1 LVPVVGFQQRR
12 RVRDEEHPEAD
23 EGQQAGHAERERD
36 RLLER
41 DHQREADDEQ
51 RDPRALHRAAAHEP

>member
-1 LVPVVGFQQRR
+1 
-12 RVRDEEHPEAD
+12 VRDEKHPEAD
-23 EGQQAGHAERERD
+23 EAQQAGHAERERD